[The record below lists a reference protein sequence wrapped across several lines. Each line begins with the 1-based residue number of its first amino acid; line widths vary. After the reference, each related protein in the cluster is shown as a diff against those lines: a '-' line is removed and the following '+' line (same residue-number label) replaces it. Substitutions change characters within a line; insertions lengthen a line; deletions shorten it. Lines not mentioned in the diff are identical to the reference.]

1 MDSKKG
7 DNNIMKINKMTKKQ
21 LIENIEK
28 ATQKLN
34 NPNWVKKQSRHWVGV
49 IFVHRQK
56 LIQELEGRK

>member
-1 MDSKKG
+1 
-7 DNNIMKINKMTKKQ
+7 MKINKMTKKQ

-28 ATQKLN
+28 ASQKLN